1 MCFFLQENKGQMEI
15 GVPWRTGACRR
26 GLFTHAYERA
36 KLPLASDS
44 ERFAGAYHHVIHVLH
59 YRTTENVYTL
69 SSSPSYLCRAEAL
82 GLSLTVIQ

>member
-1 MCFFLQENKGQMEI
+1 MGKWKL
-15 GVPWRTGACRR
+15 ACR
-26 GLFTHAYERA
+26 GEPERA
-36 KLPLASDS
+36 SAVCLHMLMSVQKLPLASDS

-59 YRTTENVYTL
+59 YRTTENFYTL